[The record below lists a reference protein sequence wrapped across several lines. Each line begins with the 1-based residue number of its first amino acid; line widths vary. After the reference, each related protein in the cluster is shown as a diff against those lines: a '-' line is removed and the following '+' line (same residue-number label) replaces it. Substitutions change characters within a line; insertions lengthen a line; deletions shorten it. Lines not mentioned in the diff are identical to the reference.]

1 MSHKVDFFV
10 DVPDTPRSAVGALLR
25 TSDSLSVKT
34 TESTSESES
43 DSDSDS
49 EAEEDV
55 FVMEMEPSPR
65 PLSLASSKK
74 LSELCEYI
82 SDEEARG
89 SRPIPPAH
97 IAPFR
102 LSLST
107 TMAWT
112 ACWTRSAL
120 PIARSSEMLSFSRSL
135 STSGPTRTSSSSRLG
150 RASRISALV

>member
-1 MSHKVDFFV
+1 MSHKVDFFA

-25 TSDSLSVKT
+25 ASDSLSVKT
-34 TESTSESES
+34 TESTSESE
-43 DSDSDS
+43 SDSDS